1 MNRVRIFW
9 DMDRHPAE
17 AECTKDPSLSDACQ
31 GWFGSG
37 THEKRKGFRDIP
49 AISGKREIPI
59 GRHYTVLKK
68 RICLMKNLE
77 KVAIVTGARLRLPFC
92 VRDTPLPWPGG
103 GRSNCI

>member
-77 KVAIVTGARLRLPFC
+77 KVAIVTGA
-92 VRDTPLPWPGG
+92 PGG